1 MKKITYSILTT
12 LLALTFIG
20 GQAQQ
25 RPPKGKVR
33 YPNELPHLKLYQES
47 RWKSIVP
54 YVSTEEDVEKV
65 LGEPVPIYEED
76 STTWV
81 YGYDYDPNW
90 TIVISYVGDPI
101 DSIAGRV
108 AEITLRPGGRVPMVG
123 VTFPSAFHRGD
134 VIDDSRKAKFVAYQD
149 KYGLRYLV
157 YAKDAADGRSLAGD
171 LDSVS
176 YGVSNEEE
184 KKHRS
189 PSGSKP
195 KPNNG
200 MHPTARQGREQ
211 RTVGGGWTLMWGPP
225 RF

>member
-12 LLALTFIG
+12 LLPLTFIG

-25 RPPKGKVR
+25 RPPEGKVR
-33 YPNELPHLKLYQES
+33 YPNELPHLKLYQEAK
-47 RWKSIVP
+47 WKSIVP
-54 YVSTEEDVEKV
+54 YVSTEEDVERV

-76 STTWV
+76 SATWV
-81 YGYDYDPNW
+81 YCYDYDSDW

-108 AEITLRPGGRVPMVG
+108 AEITLRPRGRVPMVG

-134 VIDDSRKAKFVAYQD
+134 VIDGSRKAKFVAYQD

-157 YAKDAADGRSLAGD
+157 YGKDAADGRFLAGD
-171 LDSVS
+171 LDSIS

-200 MHPTARQGREQ
+200 MHPARD
-211 RTVGGGWTLMWGPP
+211 TPALM
-225 RF
+225 